1 MLMYQSPQG
10 YALKMSTPTRTDTST
25 GQTIVTIC
33 NYDTYQIDWRKT
45 STDSSTATSTLTS
58 TQASTHPE
66 HRQVQREELIRIN
79 KN

>member
-1 MLMYQSPQG
+1 
-10 YALKMSTPTRTDTST
+10 MSTPIRTDTSTDTST

-45 STDSSTATSTLTS
+45 STGSSTATSTLTS
-58 TQASTHPE
+58 TQASTRPE
-66 HRQVQREELIRIN
+66 HQQVQRKELIIIN